1 MYPCH
6 YLIFLS
12 ATHQALF
19 IYSFWWLTPESEPI
33 WIWPLETLFAQL
45 PDQPSPLSQRLG
57 EMRAST
63 FVFALVSPFGC
74 QKCQCRHVLGTIPNS
89 ERSPA
94 YIQMSFFG
102 QNCLFSVLLL
112 HWPQT
117 QCRCP
122 AFVLVSGLLDSVLG
136 FGMHNNLNN
145 CYLNAMF
152 MFNYRGSTTDPS
164 GGLRSVRCSS
174 LIDIFIMHIRWSVIL
189 ATLPPLHPS
198 FFPSVHQRCP

>member
-45 PDQPSPLSQRLG
+45 PDQPSALSQRLG

-89 ERSPA
+89 ERAPT
-94 YIQMSFFG
+94 YIQMSFF
-102 QNCLFSVLLL
+102 QSCCCTDRKPNAVVLRSF
-112 HWPQT
+112 W
-117 QCRCP
+117 
-122 AFVLVSGLLDSVLG
+122 SLG
-136 FGMHNNLNN
+136 SSIRFGIRMHNNLNN

-198 FFPSVHQRCP
+198 FLPSVHQRCP